1 MLDGFYIFLESGV
14 VSYEKL
20 LTPTLTPTKARN
32 VVNELI
38 GVHILESRGGD
49 SKTVVIDNYAVEW
62 RRDNSLGFVVV
73 ALYGNVLR
81 GKLSYLSSLL
91 DKVVKKW
98 RKFTE
103 GVGSGGEPEPEK
115 VSTEWEPVFSRML
128 REAET
133 SSLKS
138 KFGGVGDASINNG
151 TTADRTAKGKETK
164 AGKGK
169 KAAASSNPNKKL
181 SKTQAA
187 ALDFSGENQSEDQI
201 LQDARNTFLP
211 EEGDVAGWDEED
223 EDYSDEEEED
233 GGGGGGGGWGL
244 GLKNMLSQVTGNR
257 VLTEADLVPVL
268 ETLQQT
274 LVSKN
279 VASEI
284 AKEICTSVRSS
295 LVGKKMSTFS
305 TVKATV
311 LPALEQALE
320 RVMTPRQPI
329 DILRDCVTKRETRS
343 NQPYTAVFVGING
356 VGKST
361 SLAKTAYYLKQN
373 GCKPLIA
380 ACDTFR
386 SGAVEQLNV
395 HAKCLDVPLFQKGY
409 SKDPSSVARAAIQ
422 KAKEDG
428 NDVVL
433 VDTAGRMQNNVPLMT
448 ALNKLIVENKPDAVI
463 FVCEA
468 LVGNDGVSQLQ
479 MFSRAL
485 SSSNSKT
492 GVDGV
497 ILTKFDTVSDK
508 VGSAVTLSHV
518 TGVPVI
524 FVGVGQKYNHLKKLS
539 VRAVVKSLFKD

>member
-1 MLDGFYIFLESGV
+1 MLDGVYIFLQSGV

-20 LTPTLTPTKARN
+20 LTPTLTPSKARN
-32 VVNELI
+32 LVNELI

-49 SKTVVIDNYAVEW
+49 STTVVIDNYAVEW

-73 ALYGNVLR
+73 AIYGSVLR
-81 GKLSYLSSLL
+81 GKLTYLGGLL

-98 RKFTE
+98 RKFIE
-103 GVGSGGEPEPEK
+103 VGGEPEPEK
-115 VSTEWEPVFSRML
+115 VTTEWEPVLSRML
-128 REAET
+128 RDAEA

-138 KFGGVGDASINNG
+138 KFEGGGDDRGRAGENPNSNSTNRASKES
-151 TTADRTAKGKETK
+151 KG
-164 AGKGK
+164 GKGK

-181 SKTQAA
+181 SKNQAA
-187 ALDFSGENQSEDQI
+187 ALDFSGENLSEDQM
-201 LQDARNTFLP
+201 LQDAKDTFMP
-211 EEGDVAGWDEED
+211 DEGEVAGWDEED
-223 EDYSDEEEED
+223 EEYSDDEGEKE
-233 GGGGGGGGWGL
+233 GGGGGWGL

-257 VLTEADLVPVL
+257 VLTEADLGPVL
-268 ETLQQT
+268 TTLQQT

-284 AKEICTSVRSS
+284 AADICTSVRSS

-311 LPALEQALE
+311 LPALELALE

-329 DILRDCVTKRETRS
+329 DILRDCVAKRETRS
-343 NQPYTAVFVGING
+343 NSPYTIVFVGING

-409 SKDPSSVARAAIQ
+409 SKDPSSVAKAAIS

-448 ALNKLIVENKPDAVI
+448 ALNKLIVQNKPDAVI

-479 MFSRAL
+479 MFSQAL
-485 SSSNSKT
+485 SSSSSKT

-524 FVGVGQKYNHLKKLS
+524 FVGVGQKYNHLKRLS
-539 VRAVVKSLFKD
+539 TRAVVKSLFKD